1 MSNHLTLNLCG
12 CTLSTFGS
20 MGHGEGGHGV
30 GGHGVGGHS
39 VGGPR
44 RAAPRDIPAE
54 KEIH

>member
-30 GGHGVGGHS
+30 GGHS
-39 VGGPR
+39 VGGPGI
-44 RAAPRDIPAE
+44 AAPRDIPAE